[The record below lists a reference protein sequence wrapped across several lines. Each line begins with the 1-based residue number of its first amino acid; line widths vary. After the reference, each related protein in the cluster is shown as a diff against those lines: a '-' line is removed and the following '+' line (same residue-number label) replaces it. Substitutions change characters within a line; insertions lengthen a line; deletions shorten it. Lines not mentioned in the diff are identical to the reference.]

1 MAADPVGPA
10 FIGAYQACTEMNNQ
24 TKLTK

>member
-10 FIGAYQACTEMNNQ
+10 FMEAYQACTETNNQ
-24 TKLTK
+24 TKLIK